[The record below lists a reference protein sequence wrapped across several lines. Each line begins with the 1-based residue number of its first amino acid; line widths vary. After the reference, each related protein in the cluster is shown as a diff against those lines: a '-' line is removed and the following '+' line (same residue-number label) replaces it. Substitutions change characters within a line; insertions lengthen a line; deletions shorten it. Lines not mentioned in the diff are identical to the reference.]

1 MYKVKAVSKVKIP
14 KIKTLKADKTD
25 SKTKILHTIL
35 TKKNALI
42 ENGLHPTHLIIND
55 EKYNKIKD
63 CAEIKDLTVI
73 TVNSR
78 TDIVII

>member
-1 MYKVKAVSKVKIP
+1 MYKVKAVSNVKIP
-14 KIKTLKADKTD
+14 KVKTLRATKVD

-35 TKKNALI
+35 TKKNNLI

-63 CAEIKDLTVI
+63 CTEIKDLTVI